1 MEILDPR
8 ILTEREYIDYA
19 PRPKALRGL
28 RVGVIENTKKN
39 AEILLRMLAEKLEV
53 QHGIKMTTV
62 VHKSQRAPLTDAQAD
77 QLKDVDVVITGI
89 GD

>member
-8 ILTEREYIDYA
+8 ILTDRDHIDYV
-19 PRPKALRGL
+19 PRPKVLKGL

-39 AEILLRMLAEKLEV
+39 AETLLRILSEKLKTKYGLDMEV
-53 QHGIKMTTV
+53 V
-62 VHKSQRAPLTDAQAD
+62 VHKQQRAPLTDTQAD
-77 QLKDVDVVITGI
+77 QLKNVDVAITGV

>member
-8 ILTEREYIDYA
+8 ILTEREYIDYV
-19 PRPKALRGL
+19 PRPQVLKGL

-39 AEILLRMLAEKLEV
+39 AETLLRMLAEKLAAK
-53 QHGIKMTTV
+53 HGIDMSTV
-62 VHKSQRAPLTDAQAD
+62 VHKPQRAPLTDAQAD
-77 QLKDVDVVITGI
+77 QLKDVDVAITGV

>member
-8 ILTEREYIDYA
+8 ILTEREYIDYV
-19 PRPKALRGL
+19 PRPKTLRGL

-39 AEILLRMLAEKLEV
+39 AESLLRILAEKLEAK
-53 QHGIKMTTV
+53 HGIKMDTI
-62 VHKSQRAPLTDAQAD
+62 VHKSQRAPLTDAQAN
-77 QLKDVDVVITGI
+77 QLKTVDIAITGI